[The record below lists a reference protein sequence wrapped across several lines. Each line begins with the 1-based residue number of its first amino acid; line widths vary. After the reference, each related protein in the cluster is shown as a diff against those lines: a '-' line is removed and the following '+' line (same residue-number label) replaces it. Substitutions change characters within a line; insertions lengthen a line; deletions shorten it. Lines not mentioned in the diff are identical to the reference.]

1 MRTGLLVAIL
11 VVSGAGWFVHSPSWV
26 RPAALAV
33 FAIAAAV
40 LLWGR
45 SGGARRQPSRPSTT
59 SSFSPSDGPAERPEA
74 SKEMWDALDRGE
86 DPTNRQYE

>member
-1 MRTGLLVAIL
+1 MRTRIL
-11 VVSGAGWFVHSPSWV
+11 VVVVLVSAAGWFVHSPSWV

-33 FAIAAAV
+33 SAIAAAV

-45 SGGARRQPSRPSTT
+45 SGRAQRGPAQPSSV
-59 SSFSPSDGPAERPEA
+59 SSPEEGRPEG

-86 DPTNRQYE
+86 DPTNR

>member
-1 MRTGLLVAIL
+1 MRTRLIVVVL
-11 VVSGAGWFVHSPSWV
+11 VVSGAAWFVHSPSWV

-45 SGGARRQPSRPSTT
+45 SGRGQTT
-59 SSFSPSDGPAERPEA
+59 PPPPDESAEPAERPEA
-74 SKEMWDALDRGE
+74 SKELWEALDRGE
-86 DPTNRQYE
+86 DPTAAG